1 MAKELKPEWKIPTH
15 IAIIMDGN
23 GRWAKKRG
31 LPRTMGHRQ
40 GGKTV
45 ETVCEEAYRLGISYL
60 TLYAFSTENW
70 KRPQEEIDT
79 LMSLLRSY
87 LKDCVKLAK
96 KNRMRVRVLGDLTGL
111 EEDIQKSIRMLERES
126 AENDGLQFQIAIN
139 YGGRDEILRAMERL
153 FSDYQKDPKS
163 LKLSEEIFSSYLDTG
178 GIPDPDLIIR
188 TSKEQRLSNFLLWQ
202 SAYAEL
208 YFPEVLWPDFSR
220 DDLIDAIAY
229 YNTRERRFGGLTN
242 VHGETGK

>member
-163 LKLSEEIFSSYLDTG
+163 LKLSEKIFSSYLDTG

>member
-31 LPRTMGHRQ
+31 LSRTMGHRQ

-45 ETVCEEAYRLGISYL
+45 ETVCEEAYRLGVSYL

-70 KRPQEEIDT
+70 KRPKEEIDT

-87 LKDCVKLAK
+87 LRDCVKQAK
-96 KNRMRVRVLGDLTGL
+96 KNRMRVRVLGDLSGL
-111 EEDIQKSIRMLERES
+111 AEDIQKSIRTLEQES
-126 AENDGLQFQIAIN
+126 AENDGLRFQIAIN
-139 YGGRDEILRAMERL
+139 YGGRDEILRAIRRL
-153 FSDYQKDPKS
+153 FSDYQKSPDT
-163 LKLSEEIFSSYLDTG
+163 LKLSEEVFSSYLDTD
-178 GIPDPDLIIR
+178 GIPDPDLVIR

-242 VHGETGK
+242 VHGEAGK

>member
-163 LKLSEEIFSSYLDTG
+163 LKLSEKIFSSYLDTG

-242 VHGETGK
+242 VHGETRK